1 MILSIT
7 SRVHSIENACGGIT
21 GRSPSFGDH
30 LSGRQTRKHVRRSR
44 SRVPAALFLG
54 VLGSTWG
61 LLGSFLGVL
70 GQSSGPLGS
79 IFRRLGAF
87 LGALGTSWDALGGI
101 LGDLGAL
108 VERLVN
114 QVDVRSVLRSILDAK
129 RAPKWSSDRTWARK
143 GRQKGG
149 FGGAKMEPK

>member
-1 MILSIT
+1 MAFLHGVFT
-7 SRVHSIENACGGIT
+7 WR
-21 GRSPSFGDH
+21 FH
-30 LSGRQTRKHVRRSR
+30 LSGRQARQHVRRCR
-44 SRVPAALFLG
+44 GPGACGKFLD

-79 IFRRLGAF
+79 IFGRLGAF
-87 LGALGTSWDALGGI
+87 LGALGTSWHALGGI

-114 QVDVRSVLRSILDAK
+114 QVDVRSVL
-129 RAPKWSSDRTWARK
+129 
-143 GRQKGG
+143 
-149 FGGAKMEPK
+149 